1 MAPFAY
7 SSGFPL
13 GQHNGSVSTIQA
25 PPSRLH
31 DVEIIEIDDDD
42 DDDDEEEDEDEDDN
56 LEDDLDD
63 DDEDDDDDDDD
74 DEEEDQKEDDNEEED
89 EENEEEDDMTGT
101 DSMEERSSDFE
112 ETEQGNAITIS
123 SGLASPSLLA
133 TSNIQQVINPLRNTA
148 DRVASQIEAFA
159 QNLNQFKQHTRAR
172 PGDPEAFREACKL
185 VQKYQKIA
193 ETSAKEL
200 STTSTFRKA
209 KQSAINRG
217 SGASQGSNGRLD
229 EQIRR
234 WQLEA
239 ETWELLLQML
249 SIDDPESRA
258 RAQRAQQTV
267 FQSLHRYSSDQEV
280 WNKFLE
286 ADHFA
291 LENFVVLKWLEK
303 TARSSPQDIDGL
315 ISELETQAERG
326 QGLWAHGWLYTKEAI
341 KGAKRLRSWPQPLE
355 PEDPGLTISLM
366 SVEKQEPLVTQLDP
380 DAVTRQRHGLQKQDQ
395 FYEQAAWLTCW
406 KMLRQGQSWEKI
418 QEWSHERLENWRAIS
433 VCGTPTDYENNAADP
448 GLTRLISCRSQES
461 WRRSCLALA
470 NNPQTSNFEKA
481 VYALICGETE
491 PAYPICQGW
500 GDYVYV
506 FINHSILA
514 RYREFCKQFHRKLSF
529 SPATDMALS
538 VEPPGYDSVHAFLDN
553 VKRNEKTAVE
563 ARNPYRTIQT
573 AILSKNYNT
582 FFFHQANAV
591 SKAASLSNK
600 ATLVPKTVIAN
611 ADDACLIAARDEDAI
626 RIISHLF
633 LILQS
638 LGYVRSDSRFV
649 ETASVNVIGYINLLR
664 KAGKLELIPL
674 YASLLPEDTAH
685 MVLGNVLIDIVEP
698 EDRERQ
704 VTIMKRLNINL
715 SAIVECQWRLVISQA
730 DAKEDK
736 TTTIRLKRSV
746 IHQPKGLSRIG
757 PIKKNLI
764 GRRISHEDE
773 YLIRCLEWHRYADD
787 QLPNICPRGTHLYK
801 RFMGAGRLAAA
812 RELFNRVRVNMV
824 PADITGLGHSPFEIL
839 ANGSENGFDEL
850 PSPVKASPTKSPRK
864 SGIQRRRPLSSNIR
878 AELYLQSHTMRDLE
892 YLIAAFDSLE
902 TWAGQMDQYEHL
914 SDKQQAKE
922 FRKTLQ
928 VTIDTITERIEPL
941 CGEWLSYPK
950 DDAEATELEFIKST
964 YLPEVILAYHSALF
978 FAGHT
983 IGREVLTQCMMLS
996 SVIASS
1002 PSLTN
1007 SFIASGRMCELV
1019 DALALSSIAMMSAK
1033 DSKLKK
1039 KLEDGASL
1047 DIWKIKPQQDVEL
1060 V

>member
-1 MAPFAY
+1 MAPLTY
-7 SSGFPL
+7 LSGFPL
-13 GQHNGSVSTIQA
+13 GQHNASTATTQA

-42 DDDDEEEDEDEDDN
+42 EDEEEEEDNLEDDLEDEDEDD
-56 LEDDLDD
+56 E
-63 DDEDDDDDDDD
+63 DED
-74 DEEEDQKEDDNEEED
+74 EEED
-89 EENEEEDDMTGT
+89 EEDDEEDEEEDDDMTGT

-112 ETEQGNAITIS
+112 ESEQDAITIS
-123 SGLASPSLLA
+123 SGPASPGLLT
-133 TSNIQQVINPLRNTA
+133 TSDIQQVLNPLRNTA
-148 DRVASQIEAFA
+148 DRVTSQIEAFA
-159 QNLNQFKQHTRAR
+159 QSLNQFRQHAHGR
-172 PGDPEAFREACKL
+172 PGDPETFREACRL

-193 ETSAKEL
+193 ETAAKEL
-200 STTSTFRKA
+200 SRTNSLRKM
-209 KQSAINRG
+209 KQSAINRDT
-217 SGASQGSNGRLD
+217 GASQSLNRGKLD

-267 FQSLHRYSSDQEV
+267 LQSLHRYSSDQEV

-291 LENFVVLKWLEK
+291 LENVVVLKWLEK

-326 QGLWAHGWLYTKEAI
+326 QGLWAHGWLYTKETI

-355 PEDPGLTISLM
+355 PEDPGLTMSLL

-380 DAVTRQRHGLQKQDQ
+380 DAVTRQQHGLQKQDQ
-395 FYEQAAWLTCW
+395 FYEKAAWLTCW
-406 KMLRQGQSWEKI
+406 KMLRQGQSWKKI

-433 VCGTPTDYENNAADP
+433 VCGTPTEDENNAADSS
-448 GLTRLISCRSQES
+448 LTRLMSCRSQES
-461 WRRSCLALA
+461 WRRACLALA
-470 NNPQTSNFEKA
+470 NNPVTSNFEKA

-491 PAYPICQGW
+491 PVYAICQGW
-500 GDYVYV
+500 GDYIYV
-506 FINHSILA
+506 FFNHSILA
-514 RYREFCKQFHRKLSF
+514 RYREFCKQFHRKMSF
-529 SPATDMALS
+529 SPTTDMALS
-538 VEPPGYDSVHAFLDN
+538 LEPPAYDSIYTFLDN
-553 VKRNEKTAVE
+553 VKRNDRTAVE
-563 ARNPYRTIQT
+563 ARNPYRTIQA
-573 AILSKNYNT
+573 AILSKNYNP

-611 ADDACLIAARDEDAI
+611 VDDASLIAARDEDAI

-633 LILQS
+633 LVLQS
-638 LGYVRSDSRFV
+638 LGYVRSDSHFV
-649 ETASVNVIGYINLLR
+649 QTASVNVIGYINLLR

-674 YASLLPEDTAH
+674 YASLLPENTAH
-685 MVLGNVLIDIVEP
+685 VVLGNVLIDIVEP

-704 VTIMKRLNINL
+704 VTIMKRLNINI
-715 SAIVECQWRLVISQA
+715 SAIVESQWQLVTSQA

-746 IHQPKGLSRIG
+746 INQAKGPGRIG

-812 RELFNRVRVNMV
+812 RELFNRVRVDMV
-824 PADITGLGHSPFEIL
+824 PGDITGLGRSAYEIL
-839 ANGSENGFDEL
+839 ANGSENGFDE
-850 PSPVKASPTKSPRK
+850 PASPVKASPTKSPMK
-864 SGIQRRRPLSSNIR
+864 SGIQRRRPLSSNLR
-878 AELYLQSHTMRDLE
+878 AELFLQSHTMRDLE
-892 YLIAAFDSLE
+892 YLIAAFDALE

-1007 SFIASGRMCELV
+1007 SFMASGRMCELV

-1047 DIWKIKPQQDVEL
+1047 DIWKIKPQQDGEMV
-1060 V
+1060 

>member
-1 MAPFAY
+1 MSPLTY

-13 GQHNGSVSTIQA
+13 GPHNGSAATTQA

-31 DVEIIEIDDDD
+31 DVEIIEIN
-42 DDDDEEEDEDEDDN
+42 DDDEEEEEEEDS
-56 LEDDLDD
+56 LEDDLE
-63 DDEDDDDDDDD
+63 DEDEQ
-74 DEEEDQKEDDNEEED
+74 DEDEEED
-89 EENEEEDDMTGT
+89 EEDDEHGEDDEEMTGT
-101 DSMEERSSDFE
+101 DSMEERSSDSE
-112 ETEQGNAITIS
+112 ESDQDAITIS
-123 SGLASPSLLA
+123 SGLASPGLLT
-133 TSNIQQVINPLRNTA
+133 TSDIQQVLNPLRSTA
-148 DRVASQIEAFA
+148 DRVTSQIEAFA
-159 QNLNQFKQHTRAR
+159 QSLNQFKQHARGAR
-172 PGDPEAFREACKL
+172 PGDPETFHEACRL
-185 VQKYQKIA
+185 VHKYQKIA
-193 ETSAKEL
+193 ETAAKEL
-200 STTSTFRKA
+200 SRTNSLRKA
-209 KQSAINRG
+209 KQSAMNRG
-217 SGASQGSNGRLD
+217 TGASQGPNRGKLD
-229 EQIRR
+229 EQLRR

-239 ETWELLLQML
+239 ETWELFFHML

-258 RAQRAQQTV
+258 RAQRVQQTV
-267 FQSLHRYSSDQEV
+267 LQSLHRYSSDKDV
-280 WNKFLE
+280 WDKFLE

-291 LENFVVLKWLEK
+291 LENVVVLKWLEK

-315 ISELETQAERG
+315 ILELETQAERG

-355 PEDPGLTISLM
+355 PDDPGLTMSLL

-380 DAVTRQRHGLQKQDQ
+380 DAVTRQQHGLQKQDQ

-406 KMLRQGQSWEKI
+406 KMLRQGQSWKKI

-433 VCGTPTDYENNAADP
+433 VCGTPAEDENNAADS
-448 GLTRLISCRSQES
+448 GLTRLMSCRSQEA
-461 WRRSCLALA
+461 WRSACLALA
-470 NNPQTSNFEKA
+470 NNPVTSNFEKA
-481 VYALICGETE
+481 VYALICGEAE
-491 PAYPICQGW
+491 PAYAICQGW
-500 GDYVYV
+500 GDYIYV
-506 FINHSILA
+506 FFNCSILA
-514 RYREFCKQFHRKLSF
+514 RYREFCNQFHRKLTF
-529 SPATDMALS
+529 SPTTDMALFLD
-538 VEPPGYDSVHAFLDN
+538 PPAYDNILTFLDN
-553 VKRNEKTAVE
+553 VRRNDRTAVE
-563 ARNPYRTIQT
+563 ARNPYRTIQA
-573 AILSKNYNT
+573 AILSKNYNS

-611 ADDACLIAARDEDAI
+611 VDDASLIAARDEDAI

-633 LILQS
+633 LILQAV
-638 LGYVRSDSRFV
+638 GYVRSDSHFV
-649 ETASVNVIGYINLLR
+649 QTATVNVIGYINLLR

-674 YASLLPEDTAH
+674 YASLLPENTAH
-685 MVLGNVLIDIVEP
+685 MVLGNVLIDIVAP

-704 VTIMKRLNINL
+704 VTIMRRLNINL
-715 SAIVECQWRLVISQA
+715 SAIIECQWRSVTSQA

-746 IHQPKGLSRIG
+746 IHQAKGPGRIG

-773 YLIRCLEWHRYADD
+773 YLIRCLEWHRYADE
-787 QLPNICPRGTHLYK
+787 QLPNIWPRGTHLYK

-812 RELFNRVRVNMV
+812 RELFNRVRVDMV
-824 PADITGLGHSPFEIL
+824 PGDITGLGHSPFEVL
-839 ANGSENGFDEL
+839 ANGSENGFEE
-850 PSPVKASPTKSPRK
+850 PTSRVKSSPTKSPLK
-864 SGIQRRRPLSSNIR
+864 SGIPRRRPLSSNLR

-892 YLIAAFDSLE
+892 CLIAAFDALE
-902 TWAGQMDQYEHL
+902 SWAGQMDQYEHL

-928 VTIDTITERIEPL
+928 ATIDTITERIEPL
-941 CGEWLSYPK
+941 CGEWLSCPI
-950 DDAEATELEFIKST
+950 DDMEATELEFIKST
-964 YLPEVILAYHSALF
+964 YLPEVILAYHSALY

-1007 SFIASGRMCELV
+1007 SFITSGRMCELV

-1033 DSKLKK
+1033 ESKLKK

-1047 DIWKIKPQQDVEL
+1047 DIWKIKPQQDGEL